1 MTGKKLAAV
10 LLAAALLLLP
20 SCGDGKQAEGL
31 RLWFPVDYGF
41 KGHLTQAVSWEE
53 TQIPRDATDQV
64 ELLMSALLAGP
75 AGDGLRNP
83 FPAGTRLLGWELS
96 AGLLTLDLSEPFEEL
111 SGVDL
116 TLACYC
122 LTLTLCQL
130 EQVDQ
135 VSLKTDGKPAA
146 GLSRQLLSPE
156 DVIFTGAEEEPRQIN
171 VVLYFPRALGKGL
184 GFETRELTLTED
196 DDLYAM
202 IAETLM
208 HGPQDPDLRTLLPD
222 VDTLLGVW
230 IDDGVCYVNFSGA
243 FLEQA
248 PEEPAE
254 RNLLL
259 YSIVD
264 TLGNLE
270 SVSAVQLLV
279 EGERL
284 SEFGGAETNLPL
296 EPDFGW
302 LSGG

>member
-1 MTGKKLAAV
+1 M
-10 LLAAALLLLP
+10 AAALLAVLLLS

-31 RLWFPVDYGF
+31 RLWFPVEYGF
-41 KGHLTQAVSWEE
+41 KGHLTQAVFWEE
-53 TQIPRDATDQV
+53 FQPPENGGSADQV

-75 AGDGLRNP
+75 TGDSLRNP
-83 FPAGTRLLGWELS
+83 FPTGTRLLDWDLTS
-96 AGLLTLDLSEPFEEL
+96 GLLTLDLSEHFEAL
-111 SGVDL
+111 NGVDL

-122 LTLTLCQL
+122 LTLTMCQL

-135 VSLKTDGKPAA
+135 IALKSDGNPTA
-146 GLSRQLLSPE
+146 GLGRQILSPE
-156 DVIFTGAEEEPRQIN
+156 DVIFTGAEEEPRQIS
-171 VVLYFPRALGKGL
+171 VVFYFPRALGKGL

-202 IAETLM
+202 IAQTLLQ
-208 HGPQDPDLRTLLPD
+208 GPQDPNLRTLLPD
-222 VDTLLGVW
+222 ENTLLGVW
-230 IDDGVCYVNFSGA
+230 MDDGVCYINFSGA

-254 RNLLL
+254 QNLLL
-259 YSIVD
+259 YSVVD

-284 SEFGGAETNLPL
+284 PEFGGAETNLPL